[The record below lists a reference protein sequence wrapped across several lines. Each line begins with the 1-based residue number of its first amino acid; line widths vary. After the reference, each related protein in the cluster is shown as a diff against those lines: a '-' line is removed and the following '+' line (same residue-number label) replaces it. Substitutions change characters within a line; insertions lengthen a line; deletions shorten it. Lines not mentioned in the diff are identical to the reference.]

1 MSALSQ
7 LRAFARDIKLSH
19 TVFALPFALATTV
32 LVHRETPVTPA
43 QWGWILAA
51 MVGARSSAMGFNR
64 LVDRRIDA
72 ANPRTAQREMVAGR
86 LAVGWA
92 WALTL
97 AAAALLV
104 VAAGMLHRHALFAS
118 PLVLGV
124 LWGYSLAKR
133 FTAWC
138 HVWLGVALGL
148 SPVCAWLAL
157 TGTIGAPALVL
168 SAVVLTWVAG
178 FDVLYAL
185 QDRIYDQAVGLR
197 SVPAVLGARGAL
209 LLSAALHVLTV
220 VALVALPSVVRLGP
234 AYWVGVAAITAIL
247 VWEHRIVGPDDH
259 SRMNEAFFLA
269 NSLVSV
275 VFLIAVLAAGVPGPA

>member
-1 MSALSQ
+1 MSAFSQ
-7 LRAFARDIKLSH
+7 IRAFARDIKLSH

-32 LVHRETPVTPA
+32 LVHRASPVSPA
-43 QWGWILAA
+43 QWGWILLA

-64 LVDRRIDA
+64 LVDRKLDA
-72 ANPRTAQREMVAGR
+72 ANPRTAQREIVAGR
-86 LAVGWA
+86 LQVGWA
-92 WALTL
+92 WALTVG
-97 AAAALLV
+97 AAALLV
-104 VAAGMLHRHALFAS
+104 LAAGMLHRHALYAS

-138 HVWLGVALGL
+138 HIWLGVALGL
-148 SPVCAWLAL
+148 SPVSAWLAL
-157 TGTIGAPALVL
+157 TGTVAPPAVL
-168 SAVVLTWVAG
+168 LSVVVLTWVAG

-185 QDRIYDQAVGLR
+185 QDRIYDQAAGLR

-209 LLSAALHVLTV
+209 LLSAGLHVVTV
-220 VALVALPSVVRLGP
+220 AALAALPSLVPLGP
-234 AYWVGVAAITAIL
+234 TYWVGVAAIAAIL

-275 VFLIAVLAAGVPGPA
+275 IFLGAVLAAGAPASP